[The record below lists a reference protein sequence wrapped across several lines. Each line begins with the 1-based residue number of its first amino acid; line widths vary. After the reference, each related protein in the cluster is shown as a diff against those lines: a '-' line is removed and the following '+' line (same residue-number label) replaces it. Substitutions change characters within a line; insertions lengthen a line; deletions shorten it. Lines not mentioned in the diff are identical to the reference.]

1 MIRFA
6 FLLVI
11 VACAVLAATNPT
23 QDSHRKAV
31 YESVAVS
38 KTQSEFLGKIA
49 AGVLGDVD
57 VLPMQYNNYFL
68 FSTTT
73 MNGDTVSVGGFS
85 RVWKMR

>member
-1 MIRFA
+1 M
-6 FLLVI
+6 
-11 VACAVLAATNPT
+11 
-23 QDSHRKAV
+23 
-31 YESVAVS
+31 S

>member
-11 VACAVLAATNPT
+11 VACAVLFVTNPN

-31 YESVAVS
+31 YESIAAS
-38 KTQSEFLGKIA
+38 KTQSEFLGRIA
-49 AGVLGDVD
+49 ADFLGDVD
-57 VLPMQYNNYFL
+57 VLPLKYNNYYL

-85 RVWKMR
+85 RVWKIE